1 MILFFKNVLSKG
13 ITLHFIFL
21 IWIVLALVGYLTKTS
36 GRSIGDIKIAIKYS
50 VIRNLFAVIFTLILA
65 ILGNNTVNLSL
76 PMILCAGL
84 LGFVTAVDLVVGLL
98 LSKNSI
104 TALLTIAN
112 QGGAVIF
119 STLVGILFFSNAVR
133 PIQWLFFALF
143 MISSYILCGT
153 SKEIYKDFSIK
164 TVLLLVFTLA
174 TENVS
179 CCSLSR
185 WCSLNS
191 VPICATTAFAS

>member
-1 MILFFKNVLSKG
+1 MVY
-13 ITLHFIFL
+13 FIFL

-36 GRSIGDIKIAIKYS
+36 GRSIGNIKIAIKYS
-50 VIRNLFAVIFTLILA
+50 VIRNLFAVIFTLTLA
-65 ILGNNTVNLSL
+65 ILGNSTVNFSL

-98 LSKNSI
+98 LSKNSV

-133 PIQWLFFALF
+133 PIQWLFLRC
-143 MISSYILCGT
+143 L
-153 SKEIYKDFSIK
+153 
-164 TVLLLVFTLA
+164 
-174 TENVS
+174 
-179 CCSLSR
+179 
-185 WCSLNS
+185 W
-191 VPICATTAFAS
+191 